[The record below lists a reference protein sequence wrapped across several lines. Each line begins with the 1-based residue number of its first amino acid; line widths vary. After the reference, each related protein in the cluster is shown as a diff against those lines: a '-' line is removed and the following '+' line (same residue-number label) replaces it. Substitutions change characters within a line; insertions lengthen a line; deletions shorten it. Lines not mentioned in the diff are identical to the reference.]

1 MWRPA
6 EFEDLHR
13 IRISGDPAND
23 LRSVFSDSDESR
35 NALREDARTWD
46 RDGTVLAVIGV
57 NEMWKGVGVV
67 WTLISNEAKQ
77 SGFCLTR
84 SAVREM
90 NRLHAEGYWRLQA
103 TVERGDEVARLW
115 IVRLGFSYEGTM
127 VAYGPSMET
136 HDMYAR
142 VRV

>member
-13 IRISGDPAND
+13 IRLSGDPTDD
-23 LRSVFSDSDESR
+23 LRSAFSDSDDDR

-57 NEMWKGVGVV
+57 NKMWKGVGVV
-67 WTLISNEAKQ
+67 WTLISDEAKQ
-77 SGFCLTR
+77 SGFGLTR
-84 SAVREM
+84 AAVREM

-127 VAYGPSMET
+127 VAYGPIKET

-142 VRV
+142 VRL